1 MKSVCFLMHRR
12 PPRSTRTNTLF
23 PYTTL
28 VRSLSEMV
36 RIAMRTGLDGRLSS
50 SGMAE
55 AARVGQPDA
64 ILAVGNARPFALRE
78 RGADDR
84 WLTLL
89 RLVPPGVAE
98 HRADIAEGFPIRTA
112 GRW

>member
-1 MKSVCFLMHRR
+1 MIARAAMIWPAPVSKSSNLS
-12 PPRSTRTNTLF
+12 P
-23 PYTTL
+23 
-28 VRSLSEMV
+28 VRSSVALRLSEIV
-36 RIAMRTGLDGRLSS
+36 RIAMRTGLNGRLSS
-50 SGMAE
+50 IGMAE

-64 ILAVGNARPFALRE
+64 ILAVGKARPFALRE
-78 RGADDR
+78 RGAADR